1 MRVPAL
7 CYAVRVTPAREDT
20 LDDRPRGAVGLMFDR
35 VFGALFW
42 GKIFSVVAVW
52 THGIVAAI
60 VIYDATRSA
69 LMVGMVGVAQFGPQL
84 LLTPTSGK
92 WADTG
97 NPVRQN
103 LLGRV
108 FCATGSGVVAG
119 WLFTA
124 PSADGTAAAVAV

>member
-1 MRVPAL
+1 MPVPAL

-69 LMVGMVGVAQFGPQL
+69 LMVGMVGVAQFG
-84 LLTPTSGK
+84 
-92 WADTG
+92 
-97 NPVRQN
+97 
-103 LLGRV
+103 
-108 FCATGSGVVAG
+108 
-119 WLFTA
+119 
-124 PSADGTAAAVAV
+124 